1 MADGSDTIREAT
13 AADVPLLP
21 FPRAQELERALLNRI
36 VQRGFG
42 CDWSVWRTYRSLI
55 APSLAA
61 NAAGFSAAAREMTAR
76 GWPVYIR
83 DTGGD
88 ITPQSPGVVNVSSAF
103 VFPQTSEMSI
113 RATYEQFCAPLLA
126 FFDTLGF
133 KSYLSSVEGSFC
145 DGAFNI
151 VVDGRKLAGT
161 AQRWR
166 LVRLP
171 DGRPGV
177 AVLAHAAILAD
188 ADIATGVA
196 ETNLFYRLCGVDRVV
211 DPARHISTAALSGRQ
226 LAALPLAVRIARF
239 LAKWH

>member
-1 MADGSDTIREAT
+1 MADGSNAIRETT
-13 AADVPLLP
+13 AADVPLLL
-21 FPRAQELERALLNRI
+21 FPHAQELERALLDR
-36 VQRGFG
+36 VATRGAG
-42 CDWSVWRTYRSLI
+42 RDWSVWRTYQSLI
-55 APSLAA
+55 APSSAA
-61 NAAGFSAAAREMTAR
+61 NAAGFDAAAREMSAR

-103 VFPQTSEMSI
+103 VFPQTSATSI
-113 RATYEQFCAPLLA
+113 RETYERFCAPLLA

-133 KSYLSSVEGSFC
+133 KAYLASVEGSFC

-151 VVDGRKLAGT
+151 VIDGRKLAGT

-188 ADIATGVA
+188 ADVAEGVA

-211 DPARHISTAALSGRQ
+211 DPARHISTAALSGRE
-226 LAALPLAVRIARF
+226 LTALPLAIRIARF
-239 LAKWH
+239 LAAWR